1 MEAER
6 PRSSLQHPAAAP
18 DAVQGSA
25 GATEPVLLV
34 RTRAFLCA
42 LPIGVVVET
51 MRPLPV
57 RPAPGVPW
65 FVRGLAIVR
74 GAPLPVIDLGALLG
88 ASGELAGGRFIT
100 IRSGLRHLVLAVDA
114 VVGVRNLDLATLAT
128 TPPLLVEA
136 LPAQVE
142 RLGALDGQT
151 LAVLGTARLLADEV
165 AEALDVGGAA

>member
-6 PRSSLQHPAAAP
+6 PRSTLQHRASAP

-34 RTRAFLCA
+34 RTHAFLCA
-42 LPIGVVVET
+42 IPIEVVVET

-57 RPAPGVPW
+57 RPAPGAPQ

-88 ASGELAGGRFIT
+88 APGELAGGRFIT
-100 IRSGLRHLVLAVDA
+100 IRSGLRHLVLAVDS
-114 VVGVRNLDLATLAT
+114 VVGVRALNRATLAT
-128 TPPLLVEA
+128 TPPLLIEA

-165 AEALDVGGAA
+165 VEALTGRGAT